1 MDLSSKGAA
10 FIGAFEGFRAQC
22 YDDAAGNCT
31 IGFGHLIHAG
41 HTTAADRAKW
51 GTITRAR
58 GLQLL
63 QADAANA
70 AAAVRD
76 HIHVPLRQGQFD
88 ALVSLAYNCGPGVI
102 PGVAIDINARPR
114 YLYPRPTQEALA
126 AWRSRVQSTLLAY
139 DHAGGVE
146 LPGLKR
152 RRQAEFVL
160 FDTGHY
166 TKAAGNQYANA

>member
-1 MDLSSKGAA
+1 MELSSKGAA
-10 FIGAFEGFRAQC
+10 FIGAFEGFRSQC

-58 GLQLL
+58 GLELL
-63 QADAANA
+63 LADSANA

-76 HIHVPLRQGQFD
+76 HIHVPLQQGQFD
-88 ALVSLAYNCGPGVI
+88 ALVSLAYNCGAGVV
-102 PGVAIDINARPR
+102 PGVADVINSRPR
-114 YLYPRPTQEALA
+114 YLYPKPTQEGLA
-126 AWRSRVQSTLLAY
+126 QYRSHVLSTLLAY

-146 LPGLKR
+146 LAGLKR

-166 TKAAGNQYANA
+166 TQAAGNQYANA

>member
-41 HTTAADRAKW
+41 RTMAADRAKW

-58 GLQLL
+58 GLELL

-70 AAAVRD
+70 AAAVRE
-76 HIHVPLRQGQFD
+76 HVHVPLKQGQFD
-88 ALVSLAYNCGPGVI
+88 ALVSLAYNCGTGVI
-102 PGVAIDINARPR
+102 AGVAIAINSRPR
-114 YLYPRPTQEALA
+114 YVYPKPTEDGLA
-126 AWRSRVQSTLLAY
+126 SYRARVESTLLAY

-152 RRQAEFVL
+152 RRHAEFVL

-166 TKAAGNQYANA
+166 TQAAGNSYANA